1 MSHNLM
7 EKFIVE
13 ELNFFRDFDISNY
26 ISNGK
31 SALSD
36 KVFTLDDRFKFISFS
51 KSIKDAIEQLEG
63 VTIPNDTLFNFT
75 EKMSVLPSKA
85 IDNRHYEVSIYPNTI
100 TDIKPQY
107 IKQFI
112 NLYKEKID
120 KLINGKLDAEDYLNS
135 VDNSALYSVKK
146 QISISGSVLSKK
158 NFEKDVLQ
166 KTRVVVTDK
175 FIKEFVMPFVKN
187 WDDSKKNTIKES
199 NNILNVIKD
208 AEVEVRAIYN
218 SLENIKTREDISR
231 DVKLKVSQI
240 EYNAIRD
247 ISEILSY
254 TTMLVILKS
263 KTNLD
268 NIVVCNQIYDMIC
281 NNFYSESLDVDDL
294 FQKNN
299 IMPTDTNSLG
309 EYFLNGDVVIFSN
322 IVKTICEFYKNKPFD
337 EKTTASIDEVLSSNG
352 LDPVVHYDDSVY
364 SDIGKALLSISSGLD
379 VISPE
384 GEELFMFFDDIVD
397 RSGLKIPLE
406 ARFKGELA
414 NIERVSW
421 DVNTLIFTDTNHV
434 IYEEILKEVKDYPRN
449 METIANI
456 TKEVND
462 KITLLHDRF
471 ENSISEYKNTELIK
485 ELILFF
491 DDFKPRFS
499 DFINTIAK
507 GYYDRLKSLS
517 SVLDKLTNLY
527 DGNVKEDSPE
537 VQESYDFELDGFISY
552 IEAFEAE
559 SAAIFTELEKQY
571 VARRAKVRTGHNLVF
586 TLEDGEE
593 EKPAKTENDV
603 KKNEE
608 EKKENSNNTTS
619 NNDNNKPKN
628 SSLKNLVDTIINF
641 INEKIKKFT
650 NQANAI
656 NKNNKKFLDRYKE
669 GLISRSYNNVS
680 KEVLPYDGMKST
692 TITEDIG
699 KLNSN
704 INSLTKETIESFKTR
719 SDVTKKLIPFVN
731 NLNTDEMAKSITKY
745 YKVGGTNNLEP
756 VTKSNG
762 DLKNFVVNEIIPYCE
777 SYINGYSK
785 TVTDNLNKLT
795 QTIQNRFNTL
805 GLMTESV
812 FEISDNVF
820 VEDGES
826 DDKKVTINTQFKLI
840 KEVTESFTGAVLN
853 AIRDRNTDYLSI
865 LNTLKKE
872 PSEGNNDD
880 NSEENTDNEEK

>member
-1 MSHNLM
+1 MSHDLM
-7 EKFIVE
+7 KEFIVE

-36 KVFTLDDRFKFISFS
+36 KVFTLDERFKFISFS

-63 VTIPNDTLFNFT
+63 ITIPNDTLFNFT
-75 EKMSVLPSKA
+75 EKMSAIPSKS
-85 IDNRHYEVSIYPNTI
+85 IDAKKYEISVNTNMI
-100 TDIKPQY
+100 SDIKPQY

-120 KLINGKLDAEDYLNS
+120 KVLNNKLSPEDYLNS
-135 VDNSALYSVKK
+135 VDNSALYAVKR
-146 QISISGSVLSKK
+146 QISNSGATLYSKK

-166 KTRVVVTDK
+166 KTKVFVTDK
-175 FIKEFVMPFVKN
+175 YIRESIMPFVKN
-187 WDDSKKNTIKES
+187 WDDTKKNMIKES
-199 NNILNVIKD
+199 NIVLNAIKD
-208 AEVEVRAIYN
+208 AEIEVRAMYN
-218 SLENIKTREDISR
+218 SLENIKQREDVSR
-231 DVKLKVSQI
+231 DVKLKVAQI

-247 ISEILSY
+247 ISEILSF

-263 KTNLD
+263 NINLD
-268 NIVVCNQIYDMIC
+268 YIVVCNQIYDMIC

-299 IMPTDTNSLG
+299 IMPTDKNSMG
-309 EYFLNGDVVIFSN
+309 EYFLNGDVVMFSN

-337 EKTTASIDEVLSSNG
+337 EKTTNVIDEVLSDNG
-352 LDPVVHYDDSVY
+352 IDPIVHYNKSVY

-384 GEELFMFFDDIVD
+384 GEELFMFFDDIID

-406 ARFKGELA
+406 VRFKGEIS
-414 NIERVSW
+414 NIGDVPW
-421 DVNTLIFTDTNHV
+421 DANTLIFTDTNHV
-434 IYEEILKEVKDYPRN
+434 VYEEILKEIKDYPSN

-462 KITLLHDRF
+462 KINLLHDRF
-471 ENSISEYKNTELIK
+471 ENSISEYKNTELVR

-491 DDFKPRFS
+491 EDFKPRFS
-499 DFINTIAK
+499 DFINTVAK
-507 GYYDRLKSLS
+507 SYYDRLKGLTD
-517 SVLDKLTNLY
+517 VLDKLTNMY
-527 DGNVKEDSPE
+527 DGTVKEDSPE
-537 VQESYDFELDGFISY
+537 IQESCDFELEAFISY
-552 IEAFEAE
+552 IESFELE
-559 SAAIFTELEKQY
+559 SSEIFTELEKQY
-571 VARRAKVRTGHNLVF
+571 VARRAKVRTGHNINF
-586 TLEDGEE
+586 TIEEGEE

-608 EKKENSNNTTS
+608 EKKEDATNQATDKNKE
-619 NNDNNKPKN
+619 NKP
-628 SSLKNLVDTIINF
+628 SSIKNLIDTIINF

-656 NKNNKKFLDRYKE
+656 NKNNENFLKRYKE

-680 KEVLPYDGMKST
+680 KEILPYDGMKSS

-699 KLNSN
+699 KLNNN
-704 INSLTKETIESFKTR
+704 INSLTKETIDSFKTR
-719 SDVTKKLIPFVN
+719 EDVIKKLIPFVSNIN
-731 NLNTDEMAKSITKY
+731 NEEIAKSITKY
-745 YKVGGTNNLEP
+745 YKVGGTNKLEP

-762 DLKNFVVNEIIPYCE
+762 DLKNFVVNEMIPYCE
-777 SYINGYSK
+777 SYISGYSK
-785 TVTDNLNKLT
+785 TVTDNLSKLT
-795 QTIQNRFNTL
+795 NTLKNRFNTL

-812 FEISDNVF
+812 FTVSNNVF
-820 VEDGES
+820 VEDGET
-826 DDKKVTINTQFKLI
+826 DEKKVTINTQFRLI
-840 KEVTESFTGAVLN
+840 KEVIESFTGAVLN
-853 AIRDRNTDYLSI
+853 AVRDRNSDYLSV

-872 PSEGNNDD
+872 PKEGNEED
-880 NSEENTDNEEK
+880 NTSEEETEK